1 MGGERESRIF
11 IMESLEGCFVDN
23 FYLLGEEGEREYYGS
38 FSWGGVIIRREL
50 LWEGFGVCVGGW
62 K

>member
-1 MGGERESRIF
+1 
-11 IMESLEGCFVDN
+11 MESLEGCFVDN